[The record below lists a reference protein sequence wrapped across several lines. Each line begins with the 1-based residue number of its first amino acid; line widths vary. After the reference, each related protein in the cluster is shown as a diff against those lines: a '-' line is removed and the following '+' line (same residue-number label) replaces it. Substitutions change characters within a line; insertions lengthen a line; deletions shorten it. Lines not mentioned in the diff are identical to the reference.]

1 MGFPGGTN
9 SLAKGETAGDR
20 GSIPVLERSPGGG
33 KWQSTQ
39 VFLTE
44 KFH

>member
-9 SLAKGETAGDR
+9 SLAKAETAGDW
-20 GSIPVLERSPGGG
+20 GSIPVLGRSPGGG
-33 KWQSTQ
+33 KWQSTP
-39 VFLTE
+39 VFLSE